1 MSTLPASHPLR
12 EALHNE
18 VHARPYEPVTAPEEV
33 RYFALLGDAGLRA
46 DEGARL
52 AELCARFGVAPP
64 AQGVNHLR
72 ADVGDF
78 RFKWER
84 HSEFSGYAFFFPADR
99 GEPAAPPFARDP
111 IERLPPGWLATLPG
125 RLIVSIHALVT
136 PSPVASADP
145 EALARLFAG
154 NLVIGGRIAGGLAD
168 AFTDFRLHAGGAGRL
183 LVVNRDM
190 RPRQTG
196 RMVQRL
202 IEIEV
207 YRMMA
212 LLAFPLA
219 RSAGQRVH
227 AAENELA
234 RLTQAMAGSRRESE
248 PALLDELTRLAA
260 EVENSVAETSFRF
273 SAARAYYALVR
284 QRIAELREERIPG
297 VQTVTEFMD
306 RRLSPAMNTCESV
319 AGRQEALSRRV
330 ARASDLLRTRVDIA
344 REQQN
349 LRLLASLDRRQRLQ
363 LRLQETVEG
372 LSIAAIT
379 YYLVGLV
386 AYAAKALEAAGV
398 DIDPDLVAGLSI
410 PVVVLVVAYG
420 VRRVRR
426 ALSRE
431 TPSEESRWS
440 S

>member
-1 MSTLPASHPLR
+1 MIELPASHPLR
-12 EALHNE
+12 EVLHNE

-33 RYFALLGDAGLRA
+33 RYFALLADAGTRT
-46 DEGARL
+46 DEAIRL

-64 AQGVNHLR
+64 ADGVNH
-72 ADVGDF
+72 F
-78 RFKWER
+78 RVDLGTFRLKWER
-84 HSEFSGYAFFFPADR
+84 HSEFSGYSFFFPATG
-99 GEPAAPPFARDP
+99 GEPAEPPFARDP
-111 IERLPPGWLATLPG
+111 IERLPADWLSALPG
-125 RLIVSIHALVT
+125 RLIVSTHAVVT
-136 PSPVASADP
+136 PGPASSGDP

-154 NLVIGGRIAGGLAD
+154 NLIIGGRIAGGLAD
-168 AFTDFRLHAGGAGRL
+168 AYTDFRLHGSGAGRL
-183 LVVNRDM
+183 LVVNREM

-219 RSAGQRVH
+219 RSAGQRAS
-227 AAENELA
+227 AAESELA
-234 RLTQAMAGSRRESE
+234 RLTQAMAGSRHENE

-260 EVENSVAETSFRF
+260 EVEKSVAETSFRF
-273 SAARAYYALVR
+273 SASRAYYGLVR

-297 VQTVTEFMD
+297 VQTITEFMD
-306 RRLSPAMNTCESV
+306 RRLSPAMNTCEST

-349 LRLLASLDRRQRLQ
+349 LHLLASLDRRQRLQ

-386 AYAAKALEAAGV
+386 AYAGKALKAAGLGV
-398 DIDPDLVAGLSI
+398 DPDLAAGLSI
-410 PVVVLVVAYG
+410 PVVAVMVAYG
-420 VRRVRR
+420 VRRIRR
-426 ALSRE
+426 TLSRE
-431 TPSEESRWS
+431 TPPEESRWS

>member
-1 MSTLPASHPLR
+1 MTALPASHPLR
-12 EALHNE
+12 EDLHNE

-33 RYFALLGDAGLRA
+33 RYVALLGDAGVRA

-52 AELCARFGVAPP
+52 AALCARSGVAPP
-64 AQGVNHLR
+64 VDGANHFR
-72 ADVGDF
+72 ADLGAF
-78 RFKWER
+78 RLKWER
-84 HSEFSGYAFFFPADR
+84 HSEFSGYTLFFPGVR
-99 GEPAAPPFARDP
+99 GERAAEPFARDP
-111 IERLPPGWLATLPG
+111 IETLPQDWLAGLPG
-125 RLIVSIHALVT
+125 RVIVSMHAFVT
-136 PSPVASADP
+136 PDPVFSGDP

-154 NLVIGGRIAGGLAD
+154 NLAIGGRIAGGLAD
-168 AFTDFRLHAGGAGRL
+168 AYTDFRLHAGGAGRL
-183 LVVNRDM
+183 LVVNREM

-202 IEIEV
+202 MEIEV

-219 RSAGQRVH
+219 RTAGQRAH
-227 AAENELA
+227 AAESELA
-234 RLTQAMAGSRRESE
+234 RLTLAMAGSRREHE
-248 PALLDELTRLAA
+248 PALLDELTKLAA
-260 EVENSVAETSFRF
+260 AVENSVAETSFRF
-273 SAARAYYALVR
+273 SAATAYYALVR

-297 VQTVTEFMD
+297 VQTIAEFMD

-319 AGRQEALSRRV
+319 ASRQEALSRRV

-349 LRLLASLDRRQRLQ
+349 QELLASLDRRQRLQ

-386 AYAAKALEAAGV
+386 GYAAKAVKAAGV
-398 DIDPDLVAGLSI
+398 RVEVDLATGISIPLVALA
-410 PVVVLVVAYG
+410 VAYG

-431 TPSEESRWS
+431 APPEESRWS
-440 S
+440 P